1 MYTFGQLVVEAD
13 DVENEME
20 QGFNVKMMYEDGVG
34 TRSDGHITSTVGKC
48 TIYEKDLG
56 IDHTSYEE
64 TVLLKRLLGRSEVG
78 LDQKMN
84 KERNEKH
91 RGFILHGQ
99 KIWKTK
105 LEEHRRELIHERM

>member
-1 MYTFGQLVVEAD
+1 MDSLSLFSEPQYI
-13 DVENEME
+13 
-20 QGFNVKMMYEDGVG
+20 
-34 TRSDGHITSTVGKC
+34 DGHITSTVGKC

-56 IDHTSYEE
+56 IDHTSYVE
-64 TVLLKRLLGRSEVG
+64 TVLLKRLLGRSEIG

-105 LEEHRRELIHERM
+105 LEEHRRELIHERMYVCVVVFF